1 MVRHDSFGC
10 QIMTKNWKNLED
22 YVRGVA
28 SLKWSVPCKPE
39 HIDGVDFDGVCR
51 VSADELILIEITT
64 ERTLQKVRDDLNK
77 IKPTKLRLATEGLVC
92 RGFVVLDAE
101 PTDSMVEAGRSSHIT
116 VCSALEFERTFF
128 DFPTYNS
135 LRSKL
140 PFGSA
145 IDSKTGVNDSRMF
158 IPVEY
163 IEKEKHKKF
172 NVEAIAKLLQRGSKV
187 VLSGDYGTGKSRCVN
202 ELFNLLKAGT
212 RTSAAFPIAINL
224 RDHWSSSSALEIIA
238 GHLGNVGLGHSVD
251 NIVRLLN
258 SGHLILLLD
267 GFDEIGTQIHDTR
280 IEDRRALRKR
290 AVQGVRDL
298 IQKAKAGVLI
308 TGRAHFFDSPDE
320 MIESLGLSLS
330 HEIICLE
337 VPDTFSIS
345 EGAQYLAALGIN
357 AAIPAWLPR
366 KPLVFQMLV
375 ELESEE
381 VTSILGKEYGEFQ
394 FWHAFLY
401 AVCQRESRGV
411 GGSIAPQ
418 TILAILQRLAA
429 KTRYSPVFSGRL
441 TPSDIDSAYQMI
453 VGSVPDQSGRQL
465 LSRMCTLGRIEPE
478 SPDRQFIDPSALDV
492 LRADALVSDILR
504 MTEEFSETQWIQS
517 LRILGIVHAAQLIAR
532 YDLDQHCFAYLR
544 KFGNSR
550 NTRRLG
556 EIVSALSVHGDES
569 LNFQSLQLSGSTFPL
584 LNLSSRVVT
593 NLTIRDSEIEYLVLE
608 ATPIK
613 EEHGLIVEGCIVSS
627 ITGVSTQTGLPG
639 WMKDTEVINFTG
651 LSNSARIKE
660 SPLTPSQKLFLSIV
674 HKIFFQP
681 GAGREEG
688 SLLKGGYGQKYSPK
702 LAELIV
708 KLLMSHGLV
717 ERFKGDDGWVYT
729 PVRRFTG
736 RMEKIRSE
744 LSLSDDSIWAEV
756 TALTI

>member
-1 MVRHDSFGC
+1 
-10 QIMTKNWKNLED
+10 MTKNWKILED

-64 ERTLQKVRDDLNK
+64 ERNLQKVRDDLNK

-92 RGFVVLDAE
+92 RGFVILDAE
-101 PTDSMVEAGRSSHIT
+101 PTDSMFEAGRSSHIT

-128 DFPTYNS
+128 DFPSYNS

-145 IDSKTGVNDSRMF
+145 IDSNTGANDSRQF

-163 IEKEKHKKF
+163 VEREKSKKF
-172 NVEAIAKLLQRGSKV
+172 TVEAIAKILQRGSKV
-187 VLSGDYGTGKSRCVN
+187 VLTGDYGTGKSRCVN
-202 ELFNLLKAGT
+202 ELFSLLKADT

-238 GHLGNVGLGHSVD
+238 GHLGNVGLSNTVD
-251 NIVRLLN
+251 NVVRLLN

-267 GFDEIGTQIHDTR
+267 GFDEIGTQIHDTK

-308 TGRAHFFDSPDE
+308 TGRAHFFDGPDE

-330 HEIICLE
+330 HDLLCLE
-337 VPDTFSIS
+337 VPETFSIS
-345 EGAQYLAALGIN
+345 EGAQYLAALGIH
-357 AAIPAWLPR
+357 ATIPSWLPR

-375 ELESEE
+375 ELEPKE
-381 VTSILGKEYGEFQ
+381 VTSLLGKEYGEFQ

-418 TILAILQRLAA
+418 TIHLILQRLAA
-429 KTRYSPVFSGRL
+429 NTRYSGVFAGRL
-441 TPSDIDSAYQMI
+441 TPSDIDSAYQMV
-453 VGSVPDQSGRQL
+453 VGSVPDQNGRQL

-492 LRADALVSDILR
+492 LRADALVTDIVG
-504 MTEEFSETQWIQS
+504 MTEESSETQWIQS
-517 LRILGIVHAAQLIAR
+517 LRLLGVVRAAEVIKR
-532 YDLDQHCFAYLR
+532 YDLEQHCFSYLR

-556 EIVSALSVHGDES
+556 EIVSS
-569 LNFQSLQLSGSTFPL
+569 LTIFGNEPLDFQSLQLCGSTLPL
-584 LNLSSRVVT
+584 FDLSNRVVM
-593 NLTIRDSEIEYLVLE
+593 NLTIKDSDFEFLALE
-608 ATPIK
+608 GTPIK
-613 EEHGLIVEGCIVSS
+613 DQHGLIVEGCIVSS
-627 ITGVSTQTGLPG
+627 VTGVSAQAGLPN
-639 WMKDTEVINFTG
+639 WIKNTDVINFSG

-688 SLLKGGYGQKYSPK
+688 ALLKGGYGQKYSPK
-702 LAELIV
+702 LADSIV

-717 ERFKGDDGWVYT
+717 ERFKGNDGWVYK
-729 PVRRFTG
+729 PVRRYTD
-736 RMEKIRSE
+736 RMNKIRSE
-744 LSLSDDSIWAEV
+744 LTLSEDSVWTEA
-756 TALTI
+756 TALTL

>member
-1 MVRHDSFGC
+1 
-10 QIMTKNWKNLED
+10 MTTNWKSLED

-39 HIDGVDFDGVCR
+39 HINGVDFDGVCR

-77 IKPTKLRLATEGLVC
+77 IMPTKLRLATEGLVC

-101 PTDSMVEAGRSSHIT
+101 PTNSMVEAGRSSHIT

-128 DFPTYNS
+128 DFPSYNS
-135 LRSKL
+135 LRSNL

-145 IDSKTGVNDSRMF
+145 IDSKTGANDARRF

-163 IEKEKHKKF
+163 VEREKSKKF
-172 NVEAIAKLLQRGSKV
+172 KVEAIAKQLQRGTKV

-202 ELFNLLKAGT
+202 ELFSLLKVDT

-224 RDHWSSSSALEIIA
+224 REHWSSSSALEIIA
-238 GHLGNVGLGHSVD
+238 GHLGNVGLSNSVD
-251 NIVRLLN
+251 NVVRLLN

-308 TGRAHFFDSPDE
+308 TGRAHFFDGPEE

-330 HEIICLE
+330 KDLICLE
-337 VPDTFSIS
+337 VPETFSIS
-345 EGAQYLAALGIN
+345 EGSQYLAALGIN
-357 AAIPAWLPR
+357 ATIPVWLPR

-375 ELESEE
+375 ELGPEE
-381 VTSILGKEYGEFQ
+381 VTSLLSKEYGEFQ

-418 TILAILQRLAA
+418 TIHSILQRLAA
-429 KTRYSPVFSGRL
+429 KTRYSGVFAGRL
-441 TPSDIDSAYQMI
+441 TPSDIDSAYQMV

-478 SPDRQFIDPSALDV
+478 SPDRQFIDPNALDV
-492 LRADALVSDILR
+492 LRADALIADIIG
-504 MTEEFSETQWIQS
+504 MTEELGEAQWIQA
-517 LRILGIVHAAQLIAR
+517 LGVLGIAHAADLISC
-532 YDLDQHCFAYLR
+532 YDLEQLCFSYLK

-556 EIVSALSVHGDES
+556 EIVSALTIYGQES
-569 LNFQSLQLSGSTFPL
+569 LDFQSLQLSNSILPL

-593 NLTIRDSEIEYLVLE
+593 NLTIKDSEIEFLALE

-613 EEHGLIVEGCIVSS
+613 DQHYLIIDGCIVSS
-627 ITGVSTQTGLPG
+627 VMGVSAQTGLPG
-639 WMKDTEVINFTG
+639 WMKNSEVINFSG

-702 LAELIV
+702 LADSIV
-708 KLLMSHGLV
+708 KLLMREGLI

-729 PVRRFTG
+729 PVRRFTD
-736 RMEKIRSE
+736 RMNKIRSE
-744 LSLSDDSIWAEV
+744 LTLSEDSIWQEV
-756 TALTI
+756 TTLKP

>member
-1 MVRHDSFGC
+1 
-10 QIMTKNWKNLED
+10 MTNWKTLED

-51 VSADELILIEITT
+51 ISADELILIEITT

-92 RGFVVLDAE
+92 RGFVILDAE

-128 DFPTYNS
+128 DFSSYNT

-145 IDSKTGVNDSRMF
+145 IDSKTGANDSRKF
-158 IPVEY
+158 ISVEY
-163 IEKEKHKKF
+163 VEQEKHKKF
-172 NVEAIAKLLQRGSKV
+172 KVEAIAKILQRGGKV

-202 ELFNLLKAGT
+202 EIFNLLKADT

-238 GHLGNVGLGHSVD
+238 GHLGNVGLSNSVD

-280 IEDRRALRKR
+280 IEDRRGLRKR

-330 HEIICLE
+330 SDLICLE
-337 VPDTFSIS
+337 VPETFSIP
-345 EGAQYLAALGIN
+345 EGTQYLAALGISTT
-357 AAIPAWLPR
+357 IPSWLPR

-375 ELESEE
+375 ELESDE
-381 VTSILGKEYGEFQ
+381 VTALLGREFGQFQ
-394 FWHAFLY
+394 FWQVFLY

-418 TILAILQRLAA
+418 TIHAILQRLAA
-429 KTRYSPVFSGRL
+429 KTRYSEVFAGRL
-441 TPSDIDSAYQMI
+441 TPSDIDSAYQMV

-492 LRADALVSDILR
+492 LRADSLINDIVQ
-504 MTEEFSETQWIQS
+504 MSEEFSETQWLQS
-517 LRILGIVHAAQLIAR
+517 LRLLGIVRAAQLIYD
-532 YDLDQHCFAYLR
+532 YDLDQHSFSYLR

-556 EIVSALSVHGDES
+556 EIVSALSVHGEEPLD
-569 LNFQSLQLSGSTFPL
+569 FQSLQLSGATLPWF
-584 LNLSSRVVT
+584 NLASRVVA
-593 NLTIRDSEIEYLVLE
+593 NLTIKDSEIEFLSVE
-608 ATPIK
+608 ATPIIMQ
-613 EEHGLIVEGCIVSS
+613 HGLIIDGCIVSS
-627 ITGVSTQTGLPG
+627 VTGVSAQAGLPD
-639 WMKDTEVINFTG
+639 WIKNTEVINFSG
-651 LSNSARIKE
+651 LSNSARIKD
-660 SPLTPSQKLFLSIV
+660 SQLTPSQKLFLSIV

-681 GAGREEG
+681 GTGREEG

-702 LAELIV
+702 LAESIV
-708 KLLMSHGLV
+708 KLMMSHGLID
-717 ERFKGDDGWVYT
+717 RFKGSDGWVYK
-729 PVRRFTG
+729 PIRRFTE
-736 RMEKIRSE
+736 RMNKIRSE
-744 LSLSDDSIWAEV
+744 LTLSEDVIWAEV
-756 TALTI
+756 TKLKLH